1 MHGIRLQSCWW
12 YRLASLWNLGI
23 ARLGCLLTRSSIVQ
37 FHPGELLSNVYILTT
52 PSAASLLYTSSI
64 STYPT
69 RKILIIIVISTYVLV
84 LICTIFVLSLPNIIK
99 TYKAMCYR
107 ETIFFFLKQ
116 QQRIIPKATLIVSA
130 SLLLSRFGVQKALK
144 LF

>member
-23 ARLGCLLTRSSIVQ
+23 ARLGCLLARSSIVQ

-69 RKILIIIVISTYVLV
+69 RKILIIIVISTYVLY
-84 LICTIFVLSLPNIIK
+84 LFYHYQISSRQIK
-99 TYKAMCYR
+99 QCVIGNQI
-107 ETIFFFLKQ
+107 IFFEVTTKNNPICCPKSFE
-116 QQRIIPKATLIVSA
+116 IILI
-130 SLLLSRFGVQKALK
+130 FK
-144 LF
+144 L

>member
-1 MHGIRLQSCWW
+1 MLC
-12 YRLASLWNLGI
+12 LWNLCI

-69 RKILIIIVISTYVLV
+69 RKILMIIVISTYVLYLFYHYQISSRQIKQCV
-84 LICTIFVLSLPNIIK
+84 IEKQILISEATK
-99 TYKAMCYR
+99 
-107 ETIFFFLKQ
+107 
-116 QQRIIPKATLIVSA
+116 RIISKAILIVSV
-130 SLLLSRFGVQKALK
+130 SLLLVRFALPKTSK
-144 LF
+144 LFYFSNSKFLKKA

>member
-69 RKILIIIVISTYVLV
+69 RKILITIVISTYVLYLFYHYQISSRQIKQCV
-84 LICTIFVLSLPNIIK
+84 IEKQILIFEATK
-99 TYKAMCYR
+99 
-107 ETIFFFLKQ
+107 
-116 QQRIIPKATLIVSA
+116 RIIPKATLIVSA